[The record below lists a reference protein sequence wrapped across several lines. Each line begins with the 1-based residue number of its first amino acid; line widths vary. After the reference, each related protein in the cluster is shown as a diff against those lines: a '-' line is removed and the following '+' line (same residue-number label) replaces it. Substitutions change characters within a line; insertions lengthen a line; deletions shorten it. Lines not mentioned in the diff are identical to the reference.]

1 MKRYLPW
8 WFRIGAK
15 LVLARLPVPYQWWR
29 MLDVFRHGDMHDPS
43 HACSVFEAHFK
54 RAVAKKALPKQ
65 FTCLELGPGDSLLSG
80 LVARAFGASRVY
92 MVDAGNYAVRDIAP
106 YHRLAVLLRS
116 RGMPVPEAENATQF
130 DELLTRCGIV
140 YLTKGVNS
148 LRDIPS
154 GVVDYVW
161 SQVVLEH
168 VPKMQFRELLYEL
181 RRVMSERAVGSH
193 SIDLRDHLGGA
204 LNNLRFTERVWES
217 NFFRRSGFYTN
228 RIRFSEM
235 VEIIKQAGFDVDIV
249 RIHRWES
256 LPTPREVLAEPFAS
270 LDDDELR
277 VAEFEIVMRPCSVTA
292 VGTMSMT

>member
-80 LVARAFGASRVY
+80 VVARAFGASRVY
-92 MVDAGNYAVRDIAP
+92 MVDAGNYAARNIEP
-106 YHRLAVLLRS
+106 YHRLAALLRS
-116 RGMPVPEAENATQF
+116 RGMPVPEAENAARF
-130 DELLTRCGIV
+130 DELLTGCNIV
-140 YLTKGVNS
+140 YLTEGVNS

-154 GVVDYVW
+154 GSVDYIW

-168 VPKMQFRELLYEL
+168 VPKMQFRELLCEL
-181 RRVMSERAVGSH
+181 RRVMSEGAVGSH

-217 NFFRRSGFYTN
+217 ELFRRSGFYTN

-235 VEIIKQAGFDVDIV
+235 VEMINRAGFDLDIV
-249 RIHRWES
+249 RMQYWES
-256 LPTPREVLAEPFAS
+256 LPTPRAVMAEPFAS
-270 LDDDELR
+270 LDEDELR
-277 VAEFEIVMRPCSVTA
+277 IAEFEIVLTPRFATA
-292 VGTMSMT
+292 ED